1 MQHIL
6 VCAQDS
12 VLAKKVRFLLARDEI
27 DVEILT
33 KPSQLDKRLLEGD
46 VALLILSRNLA
57 GEDAVDMLAQF
68 DPSLVIPPT
77 LVLGGQKRIT
87 ADFIQLIPDPIDT
100 QAIYRIATEILGM
113 DGDEP
118 YSSSEDDLTHIAVDR
133 PQKKRVNAGTVE
145 KKSVDELSFTDVTG
159 LDEIANQLDELES
172 EQISV
177 QLSDAFDI
185 DEVSGALNQ
194 AAPTEAVTAADKTE
208 VLGGLLEPARFAKV
222 LFQCWSRKA
231 SGALIVARDQE
242 TLTIYFENGAPV
254 HIESSIPGDPLGRA
268 LVTRGVI
275 SEEQYSSGAK
285 RAIERGLSIGSSLV
299 ELGCFSGEDL
309 GEQKGQEATAQIVG
323 CFAHRTGAFE
333 FDQKRR
339 TPTSERPYRLEV
351 GHILADGIKTHCDEP
366 VVKEIIGDM
375 DVRYFK
381 LHRSIDELKERFPI
395 SDQEV
400 AFLEF
405 QGRAYNVSDASEV
418 SGLPVK
424 DAHKLMALLITC
436 DEVDDFTPGI
446 HEFEARIREERQ
458 RTKDLEVQL
467 SEPLPAMPT
476 SKPKAAGGSF
486 TSGGAGGIVEI
497 PSSGPSA
504 FDCPPERAPA
514 RSERYEPIHVP
525 PPPPPPPPAPP
536 TPLHHSSPPPV
547 PPPNG
552 DIDIPPMPV
561 PPNGEDGMVPRP
573 LVYAKPLPRGPDGAP
588 LETPERT
595 LSREHFQRGVTLLG
609 QGNFASAE
617 EAFRDAVALCSE
629 EHVYLIG
636 LARAIY
642 YNPGYKADGKVPVLR
657 AIVSRAAQL
666 APEDN
671 RVATLR
677 VWVDHAESAF
687 GVKALA

>member
-33 KPSQLDKRLLEGD
+33 KPSQLEKRLHEGD

-57 GEDAVDMLAQF
+57 GEDAVDMLAHF

-133 PQKKRVNAGTVE
+133 PQKKRVPGTVE
-145 KKSVDELSFTDVTG
+145 KKIVDELSFTDVTG

-172 EQISV
+172 EQISD

-194 AAPTEAVTAADKTE
+194 AAPTEAVPAADKSE

-405 QGRAYNVSDASEV
+405 QGRAYNVADASEV

-424 DAHKLMALLITC
+424 DAHKLMALMITC

-467 SEPLPAMPT
+467 SEPMPSMPA

-486 TSGGAGGIVEI
+486 TSGGAGGIVE
-497 PSSGPSA
+497 SRAQGRGPSIDRSVRPSERRCA
-504 FDCPPERAPA
+504 PSVTSRSTCRRPLRHRRPRRHHRHHCTTPPRRRCRRRTGTSTSRRCRCRRTARTGWSRGRSSTRSRSPAVRTARRSRLRSGRCRASTSSAASRCSDRATSPA
-514 RSERYEPIHVP
+514 RRRRSATR
-525 PPPPPPPPAPP
+525 
-536 TPLHHSSPPPV
+536 
-547 PPPNG
+547 
-552 DIDIPPMPV
+552 
-561 PPNGEDGMVPRP
+561 
-573 LVYAKPLPRGPDGAP
+573 
-588 LETPERT
+588 
-595 LSREHFQRGVTLLG
+595 SR
-609 QGNFASAE
+609 SA
-617 EAFRDAVALCSE
+617 RRSTS
-629 EHVYLIG
+629 I
-636 LARAIY
+636 
-642 YNPGYKADGKVPVLR
+642 
-657 AIVSRAAQL
+657 
-666 APEDN
+666 
-671 RVATLR
+671 
-677 VWVDHAESAF
+677 
-687 GVKALA
+687 